1 MSVKDPGPVTAG
13 TEQSGTAPALDL
25 GLDLG
30 LDTEIGPEKP
40 DAARRVRAGTI
51 VWGFLLF
58 AIAALF
64 FAGAQLDLSKYDG
77 MVITTWVVLIVGAL
91 TLLGGILG
99 ALLHRLRH

>member
-13 TEQSGTAPALDL
+13 TEDLSTNPPALD
-25 GLDLG
+25 

-64 FAGAQLDLSKYDG
+64 FVGAQLDLSKYDG
-77 MVITTWVVLIVGAL
+77 VVITTWVVLVVGAL
-91 TLLGGILG
+91 ALLGGILG
-99 ALLHRLRH
+99 ALLHRLRD